1 MPGRLIAFLVVLT
14 LVVLF
19 AGFNITNVSDISF
32 GFYTLT
38 KVPVFL
44 SLFIAFLLGTFL
56 MLPFAFRKRN
66 TKVGAKK
73 SREMKQNADS
83 QPEPDTTLTPAIE
96 PEPEPQP
103 EPTPKKKR
111 AKK

>member
-1 MPGRLIAFLVVLT
+1 MPGRLIGFLVVLT
-14 LVVLF
+14 VVVLF

-44 SLFIAFLLGTFL
+44 SLFIAFLVGTFV

-66 TKVGAKK
+66 TKVRPEK
-73 SREMKQNADS
+73 SRKMKQNADN
-83 QPEPDTTLTPAIE
+83 QPVPEMPLKTQPVPESA
-96 PEPEPQP
+96 PEPEV
-103 EPTPKKKR
+103 PKKRR